1 MANRIASFT
10 LVVEG
15 LLFFRSKRGFRI
27 LGGAESAVLSP
38 RDSKAQ
44 LAVFVTPGWWL
55 RSFFVSKKRF
65 DSVVVLRPYGRFGN
79 QVIQLANAVRVSLA
93 FGVESIFSPQNLA
106 STGSFSLRDASAQGI
121 SLRTGVVL
129 PLYRKNVSSIVRSFF
144 AWKSSLCGDFFSL
157 DQVCE
162 RKLSQIPLSASY
174 DVLTGLLGYGA
185 DIGLGSDHLVI
196 HLRGGDIFGEN
207 PSPHYGQP
215 PLGFY
220 RAVLSSDCWTE
231 CTVVFADE
239 ANPVLSPLLNLIS
252 ASGLSLSVQQSS
264 LEEDLRVLLSA
275 KSLVAS
281 RSTLISSIANLS
293 SAIERVFVFGTED
306 FFIGLYRED
315 IPLYSGVDLTGGYWT
330 QVCDENWAGSPE
342 QIALM
347 LEYPHENLAIRPV
360 MRP

>member
-1 MANRIASFT
+1 MGSGISGPR
-10 LVVEG
+10 
-15 LLFFRSKRGFRI
+15 
-27 LGGAESAVLSP
+27 P
-38 RDSKAQ
+38 RDSNAQ
-44 LAVFVTPGWWL
+44 LVVFVTPGWWL
-55 RSFFVSKKRF
+55 KSFFLTKKRI
-65 DSVVVLRPYGRFGN
+65 DSVVVLRPNGRFGN

-93 FGVESIFSPQNLA
+93 FGVERVFSPQHLA
-106 STGSFSLRDASAQGI
+106 SAGSFSLRDASTQGI
-121 SLRTGVVL
+121 SLRTGPAL
-129 PLYRKNVSSIVRSFF
+129 PLYRKNVSSLVRSFF
-144 AWKSSLCGDFFSL
+144 AAKSSLCGDFFSL
-157 DQVCE
+157 EQVCE
-162 RKLSQIPLSASY
+162 RQLSRIPLSASY
-174 DVLTGLLGYGA
+174 DVLSGLLGYTA
-185 DIGLGSDHLVI
+185 DGGLDSDHLVI
-196 HLRGGDIFGEN
+196 HLRGGDIFAEN

-220 RAVLSSDCWTE
+220 RAVLASDSWTK

-239 ANPVLSPLLNLIS
+239 ANPVLSPLLDLIS
-252 ASGLSLSVQQSS
+252 ASGLSVSVQSSS

-306 FFIGLYRED
+306 FFIRLYRED
-315 IPLYSGVDLTGGYWT
+315 IPLYAGVDLTGGYWT

-347 LEYPHENLAIRPV
+347 LEYPHEDLAIRPL